1 MVYKVRKGF
10 YNLSGIVSRKCENES
25 EAQVRVRPIHHGF
38 QALIGRLLDGCFG
51 LFCSV
56 ATSYVA
62 LSRLLVNINA
72 SQSYHYP
79 ALNLSPVL
87 SSQHIDTTLLDPNK
101 LGRSPANSFS
111 CRPVPWQRFRVC
123 IIANLRWLGT
133 GLDASQCALWINTVL
148 ASGI

>member
-10 YNLSGIVSRKCENES
+10 YNWSGIVSRKFENES
-25 EAQVRVRPIHHGF
+25 EAQVRVRPILQGF

-56 ATSYVA
+56 ATSNVA

-79 ALNLSPVL
+79 ALNISPVL

-101 LGRSPANSFS
+101 LGRSPANPSG
-111 CRPVPWQRFRVC
+111 CRPVPWQRFRIC